1 MKTETI
7 NDVKGEW
14 KDVTKQKE
22 VFVGQ
27 RVRYTTLAGEQFGYK
42 DSYGSENRFMDEG
55 GRSTGYSLLF
65 EDGKKRKQFTSV
77 QAFYPLSKKAEKKV
91 VIGTWERMHT
101 ENRKVAK
108 VTVGS
113 DWDAYGKQIFHFI
126 VKVNR
131 WHFIVTP
138 KFGGAH
144 YSSRKSAIRG
154 AKRFCK
160 TIGHEFELVK

>member
-1 MKTETI
+1 MGENGRTDDGLDNPFDGYWKT
-7 NDVKGEW
+7 VK
-14 KDVTKQKE
+14 
-22 VFVGQ
+22 
-27 RVRYTTLAGEQFGYK
+27 
-42 DSYGSENRFMDEG
+42 
-55 GRSTGYSLLF
+55 
-65 EDGKKRKQFTSV
+65 
-77 QAFYPLSKKAEKKV
+77 AFFPVEPKAEKKV

-101 ENRKVAK
+101 GKRKTAK

-126 VKVNR
+126 VKMNR

-160 TIGHEFELVK
+160 TIGFEMELVK